1 LGIEV
6 HAEDRIRVAAEDL
19 HAIAASGV
27 PDAEGAVVGGGADI
41 VRVRGPGQV
50 GDALRV
56 AHKTVEEGEG
66 GGGPND

>member
-19 HAIAASGV
+19 HAIAAGGV
-27 PDAEGAVVGGGADI
+27 PDAEGTVVGGGADI

-50 GDALRV
+50 GDALGV
-56 AHKTVEEGEG
+56 ADEVVKEGVG